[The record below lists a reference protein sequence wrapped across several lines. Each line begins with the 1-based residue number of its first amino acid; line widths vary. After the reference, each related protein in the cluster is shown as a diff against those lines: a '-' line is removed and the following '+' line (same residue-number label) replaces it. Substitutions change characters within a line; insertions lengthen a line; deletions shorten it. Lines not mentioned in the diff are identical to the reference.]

1 MEKSSKDKKYQS
13 CPYIGTI
20 QRDLL
25 DFDFEKICPI
35 TLSNI
40 NVYACL
46 VCGKYYQ
53 GRGSNTV
60 AYTHSL
66 EHEHHLFMNLTDE
79 KVYCL
84 PDGYEVIDNSL
95 NDIKYNLKPKFS
107 KGEIAEL
114 DTKVDYCTDLSGI
127 EYTPGCIGLNNI
139 KLTDYVNVVIQG
151 LCRVTDF
158 RDFMLGYDDSKT
170 DLVSFYI

>member
-1 MEKSSKDKKYQS
+1 MEKSNRIT

-35 TLSNI
+35 TLSNM

-53 GRGSNTV
+53 GRGKNTC

-66 EHEHHLFMNLTDE
+66 ETDHHMFINLTDQ

-95 NDIKYNLKPKFS
+95 SDIKFNLKPSFNNDQIK
-107 KGEIAEL
+107 EL
-114 DTKVDYCTDLSGI
+114 DNKPLLSRDLDGT
-127 EYTPGCIGLNNI
+127 EYIPGCIGLNNI
-139 KLTDYVNVVIQG
+139 KRTDYVNVVLQS
-151 LCRVTDF
+151 LFRVSDF
-158 RDFMLGYDDSKT
+158 RDFMLRYDDSKT
-170 DLVSFYI
+170 DLVKFLLT